1 MLRQARNLPAQTAPA
16 LQQPLVCAARLGSSS
31 ASAAHRLRSTLS
43 PTPALQQLL
52 AAVQRLAAHADSLQH
67 ARPASNLHS
76 VQ

>member
-1 MLRQARNLPAQTAPA
+1 MLRQARNLPAQTALA
-16 LQQPLVCAARLGSSS
+16 LQQPPVYVARLRLSS
-31 ASAAHRLRSTLS
+31 ASAAHRLRSTLL
-43 PTPALQQLL
+43 PPPVLQQLL